1 MAVACL
7 ILAAGQSARF
17 GNTDKLLAEID
28 GRPLIR
34 HAVDEALAS
43 RSRDVHV
50 IVQPDSVLLD
60 KALAGLPVTR
70 CINRDFASGIGSSIA
85 VGVRS
90 LAQDVSGA
98 LILPA
103 DMPWMTAEVL
113 DALITAFEF
122 TGGSLVTLPITAEG
136 EQRNPVLWPKSY
148 FKELCGLHAD
158 HGAKHLI
165 PTGPEKLQK
174 IEILD
179 EAGFQD
185 VDTPDDLAP

>member
-1 MAVACL
+1 MPVACL

-28 GRPLIR
+28 RRPLIR

-165 PTGPEKLQK
+165 PTDPEKLQK
-174 IEILD
+174 IQILD

>member
-1 MAVACL
+1 MSVTCL

-17 GNTDKLLAEID
+17 GKTDKLLAEVD

-50 IVQPDSVLLD
+50 IVQPDSTLLD
-60 KALAGLPVTR
+60 KALAGLPVTL

-85 VGVRS
+85 VGIRS
-90 LAQDVSGA
+90 LAQDVTGV

-103 DMPWMTAEVL
+103 DMPWMRADVL
-113 DALITAFEF
+113 DALITAFECA
-122 TGGSLVTLPITAEG
+122 GGSLVTLPVTADG

-148 FKELCGLHAD
+148 FMDLCGLHAD

-165 PTGPEKLQK
+165 PKDPRKLQK
-174 IEILD
+174 IVILD
-179 EAGFQD
+179 ESGFQD
-185 VDTPDDLAP
+185 VDTPEDLDP